1 MVTRF
6 LYWFYFLTSPS
17 LRAIPELNRLP
28 YEERMWVVIEA
39 QQAGWLE
46 GMSDL
51 RPAYWFVAY
60 IHVYFVVG
68 FLFFIGRWV
77 LALLLLGAI
86 MGWALH
92 LMRGDKK
99 MMRQGILRALEKR
112 AKAAAKT

>member
-1 MVTRF
+1 MVMRF

-51 RPAYWFVAY
+51 RPAYWALAYINVSFVA
-60 IHVYFVVG
+60 G
-68 FLFFIGRWV
+68 FLFFTGRWT
-77 LALLLLGAI
+77 LGLLLLGI
-86 MGWALH
+86 MMGWALY
-92 LMRGDKK
+92 LTRGSKK

>member
-1 MVTRF
+1 MVMRF

-39 QQAGWLE
+39 QQAGWLQ

-51 RPAYWFVAY
+51 RPAYWAVAF
-60 IHVYFVVG
+60 INVYFVAG

-77 LALLLLGAI
+77 VAVLLLGG
-86 MGWALH
+86 MFGWL
-92 LMRGDKK
+92 LYLTRDGKK
-99 MMRQGILRALEKR
+99 IMRQNILRALEGRTKPTAR
-112 AKAAAKT
+112 C